1 MSPVRHPDEPPGLR
15 PLPVAEAGVA
25 VKICGLTRP
34 GDAALAASLG
44 AAALGV
50 VLARSP
56 RRVTIAR
63 AAEVLAAA
71 PPGVARVGVFVE
83 PQVEVVG
90 EAVEVCGL
98 DWVQLSG
105 GEGAEQVEEIKGVV
119 AAAWERR
126 AGAGAGAGA
135 RVGAGAGVGAEAR
148 AGARV
153 GVGILR
159 AVHVGSGVDLGA
171 LVDFPADAFLLDAA
185 PIGER
190 MGGTGRR
197 FDWAAA
203 AELPW
208 GRWRVALAGGLT
220 AANVAA
226 AIGAVGPAMVDVSS
240 GVEAAPGIKDA
251 GRMRAFMDA
260 ARQVGTEAME
270 RLR

>member
-1 MSPVRHPDEPPGLR
+1 MSGASATPALTPSSWAKRSCASRRPIARPGSASLRECPDEPGPPRDEPPGLR

-50 VLARSP
+50 VLAPSP

-83 PQVEVVG
+83 PELDSGGRGGGDVWAGLGAVVG
-90 EAVEVCGL
+90 GGG
-98 DWVQLSG
+98 G
-105 GEGAEQVEEIKGVV
+105 GEGRGDQGGGGGRGNGGLGRGRGLGHGWGLGRGWGLRHGRGHGWGGV
-119 AAAWERR
+119 
-126 AGAGAGAGA
+126 
-135 RVGAGAGVGAEAR
+135 
-148 AGARV
+148 
-153 GVGILR
+153 ILR
-159 AVHVGSGVDLGA
+159 VVHVGSGVDLGA
-171 LVDFPADAFLLDAA
+171 LVDFPADAFLLDAP
-185 PIGER
+185 PIGGR

-208 GRWRVALAGGLT
+208 EPVAGRRWR
-220 AANVAA
+220 AA
-226 AIGAVGPAMVDVSS
+226 
-240 GVEAAPGIKDA
+240 
-251 GRMRAFMDA
+251 
-260 ARQVGTEAME
+260 
-270 RLR
+270 